1 VSGIAGRVPYPS
13 AARSHVGTVRRR
25 NEDAVLDR
33 PEIGLWA
40 VADGAGGH
48 QRGDVASGRIITALG
63 ELTPL
68 AIGPDLVDHVRAS
81 LRQVNREL
89 RAIAE
94 TIGPKALVGSTVVA
108 LLIVDGRS
116 HCLWA
121 GDSRFYL
128 MRAGELRQMTRD
140 QSYVQSLID
149 RGEIAPEA
157 AATHPLSHVVTN
169 LLGASDELVLEE
181 RQDLLE
187 PGDTLLL
194 CSDGLN
200 RAVSDGEIAAIL
212 RDRPVASAA
221 DRLIER
227 ALSEGA
233 RDNVSIVVVEYSA
246 RTTARFQA

>member
-1 VSGIAGRVPYPS
+1 MASGIAKWIPYRS
-13 AARSHVGTVRRR
+13 AARSHVGMVRRL

-48 QRGDVASGRIITALG
+48 QRGDVASGRIVAALG
-63 ELTPL
+63 ELTP
-68 AIGPDLVDHVRAS
+68 ARNAPDFVEDARAC
-81 LRQVNREL
+81 LGQVNREL
-89 RAIAE
+89 RAIAA

-108 LLIVDGRS
+108 LLIAEGGGY
-116 HCLWA
+116 CLWA
-121 GDSRFYL
+121 GDSRCYL
-128 MRAGELRQMTRD
+128 MRAGKLRQLTRD
-140 QSYVQSLID
+140 QSYVQRLVD

-157 AATHPLSHVVTN
+157 AATHPLAHVVTN

-181 RQDLLE
+181 RQDPLE
-187 PGDTLLL
+187 PGDVLLL

-246 RTTARFQA
+246 RT